1 VSIIFSL
8 LLLEIGSEV
17 ITAGVASGASPYGCV
32 RVLGVLLLHA
42 NYLQVCNV
50 MWIFLMNESSEL
62 QNIFTQHFTAIVN
75 VR

>member
-1 VSIIFSL
+1 
-8 LLLEIGSEV
+8 
-17 ITAGVASGASPYGCV
+17 
-32 RVLGVLLLHA
+32 VLGVLLLHA

-75 VR
+75 LR